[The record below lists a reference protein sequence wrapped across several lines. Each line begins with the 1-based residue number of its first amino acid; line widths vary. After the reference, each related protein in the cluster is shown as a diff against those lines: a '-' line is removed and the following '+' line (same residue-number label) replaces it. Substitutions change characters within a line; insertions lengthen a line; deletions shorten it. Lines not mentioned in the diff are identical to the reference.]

1 MSSRKYISSIEKN
14 GAKIIIKIT
23 TETIESS
30 ISFTTGV
37 GYRRNYNNLVKL
49 YTTEEISID
58 EDLVYEFVKTLN
70 NVRNLND

>member
-30 ISFTTGV
+30 VSLTTGI
-37 GYRRNYNNLVKL
+37 GYRKNYNNLVKL
-49 YTTEEISID
+49 YTAEEISID
-58 EDLVYEFVKTLN
+58 EDLVYEFVKQ
-70 NVRNLND
+70 